1 MAIGYLNERTQKII
15 NMVLTRSSTLSIQE
29 ITAEL
34 SVSERTVYNELD
46 KANNWLRMKKL
57 PELQN
62 VRGKL
67 QPFTEEEKAQFDS
80 VMQQEQL
87 QDDYIF
93 TPTERTQIIVCQ
105 MIVCEEP
112 VYVEDLM
119 NSCLVSRNTI
129 FTDLQSVISRIHAY
143 QLGLGY
149 EKKRGYWI
157 DGDPIRIR
165 AIFFLYFN
173 MMEHLLA
180 SGKLNFL
187 RMDEIKPYLK
197 LLEDIERELGVNY
210 VRGDM
215 VALAAMLP
223 VMKRGDEKL
232 YFSDVSV
239 EKIKDS
245 KEYNVV
251 RRYFSELEDTEQIYL
266 TLHFLGGRLVSYSR
280 EEADKAENESILEIA
295 KNLVAEFERRACVIF
310 EQKEDL
316 IKNLYQHI
324 TSSIYR
330 YRFGIQI
337 GNTMAEDIKREYLYI
352 FDTVRAA
359 VQVLEQQ
366 IGLQISDSE
375 VAYLALHFGANLENA
390 KQDEHELRILVVCM
404 NGVATGNMISHELKR
419 ILPRAKVVGVVSVS
433 DMVNPHNICDIIIAS
448 AKVKALVPV
457 IIVNPI
463 LNDFDRKNILRH
475 PLIRSRYGFVDL
487 DALFK
492 AVKKYVY
499 TEKHTEFKHELEKFF
514 IRQREEKQ
522 SLLNPNVWQLTD
534 FLTEDRIIFLER
546 DGTKRGEMRSDYD
559 ENIQGWRRALY
570 NTSSILVERG
580 SINDN
585 YVECII
591 KRLIEAGP
599 YMFVTDDLVLAHAKP
614 ENGVNHLDFS
624 IGIAPEG
631 ILFECEKRARIV
643 FCLAVED
650 QQKHI
655 GILRDIRKV
664 LAKTTQI
671 DELVKAKTAYQVCE
685 IIRCSLKDK

>member
-29 ITAEL
+29 ITGEL

-492 AVKKYVY
+492 AVRKYVY

-546 DGTKRGEMRSDYD
+546 DGTKRGEMRSDHD
-559 ENIQGWRRALY
+559 ENIPRWRRALY

>member
-105 MIVCEEP
+105 MIVCEEA

-129 FTDLQSVISRIHAY
+129 FTDLQSVISRLHSY

-173 MMEHLLA
+173 MMEPLWA

-197 LLEDIERELGVNY
+197 LLENIERELGVNY

-295 KNLVAEFERRACVIF
+295 KNLVAEFERRACVMF

-487 DALFK
+487 DALYK

-522 SLLNPNVWQLTD
+522 SLINPNVWRLTD

-546 DGTKRGEMRSDYD
+546 DGTKRGEMRSDYG
-559 ENIQGWRRALY
+559 ENIPRWRRALY